1 MYMCTLDLCL
11 ELNVQLKPIGSSIDG
26 GAQVQQIINVECR
39 TVFFDAPLLDIKFQ
53 YVCPSVSVCLSV
65 CLSVHPHVSA
75 HLYLSLPPLSYSGA
89 PHHLVLKLPVM
100 AYKFIEPV
108 IMNSQEFF
116 QRWKQ
121 LSG

>member
-1 MYMCTLDLCL
+1 MYLYAEFLCVYLLLCL
-11 ELNVQLKPIGSSIDG
+11 LPSLPPSL
-26 GAQVQQIINVECR
+26 
-39 TVFFDAPLLDIKFQ
+39 P
-53 YVCPSVSVCLSV
+53 PSV
-65 CLSVHPHVSA
+65 
-75 HLYLSLPPLSYSGA
+75 PPLSYSGA